1 MHECTKGKTIYLCAL
16 LFFIMKMYRLL
27 FCLSILPIFICGT
40 VKAQQ
45 QEPIQPPPANDD
57 SFWDKIYIGGNF
69 GLQFGTTTVVNL
81 SPQVGYRVT
90 DKFVP
95 GIGITYIY
103 YNFRDP
109 NNNNKRYETNV
120 YGGSVFGKYFFTDN
134 LFAHAEYEELNL
146 EGYDVFLKKYSRI
159 WVPSAFVGGGYNQ
172 PLGQRGFIQLLLLFE
187 VLQDRNSPYY
197 RNNPVVR
204 IGFGF

>member
-1 MHECTKGKTIYLCAL
+1 
-16 LFFIMKMYRLL
+16 MKIYRLL
-27 FCLSILPIFICGT
+27 ICLAILPALICGT

-45 QEPIQPPPANDD
+45 QERIPPPPAQDD
-57 SFWDKIYIGGNF
+57 NFWDKIYIGGNF

-103 YNFRDP
+103 YNYRNP
-109 NNNNKRYETNV
+109 YTNSRYETSI

-146 EGYDVFLKKYSRI
+146 EGYDIYLNKYSRI
-159 WVPSAFVGGGYNQ
+159 WVPSLFVGGGYNQ

>member
-1 MHECTKGKTIYLCAL
+1 MKT
-16 LFFIMKMYRLL
+16 YRLL
-27 FCLSILPIFICGT
+27 ICLAIIPAMICTT

-45 QEPIQPPPANDD
+45 QEPIQPPPTNDD

-90 DKFVP
+90 EKFVP

-103 YNFRDP
+103 YSYKIP
-109 NNNNKRYETNV
+109 NYKRVESNI
-120 YGGSVFGKYFFTDN
+120 YGGSVFSKYFFTPN
-134 LFAHAEYEELNL
+134 LFAHGEFEELNL
-146 EGYDVFLKKYSRI
+146 EAYDDSIPPHIIRR
-159 WVPSAFVGGGYNQ
+159 WVPSLFVGGGYNQ

-187 VLQDRNSPYY
+187 VLQDRNSPYLN
-197 RNNPVVR
+197 RNPVVR